1 MIRAVVDRGDKHPPR
16 AFDLDDG
23 LAMMIG
29 ANQAAIIDEVGVVG
43 GVLEPVGGHVMTPA
57 TVPER

>member
-1 MIRAVVDRGDKHPPR
+1 MIRAVVDRGDTHPTR
-16 AFDLDDG
+16 VFDLDDG

-43 GVLEPVGGHVMTPA
+43 GVLEPVGGHA
-57 TVPER
+57 TTSRDSS

>member
-1 MIRAVVDRGDKHPPR
+1 VIRAVVDRGDTHPTR

-43 GVLEPVGGHVMTPA
+43 GVLEPVGGHAMTA
-57 TVPER
+57 RDSS